1 MRCAYHPKVETLL
14 RCSKCEKPICSRCAI
29 LTPVGSRCR
38 QCAGLRRLPTFDA
51 RPVDILRA
59 VGAALVVGLA
69 VGAVL
74 GFADSLF
81 PLVFRWLLRA
91 AGLVGAGYLVGEA
104 VSIATNRKKGT
115 PFQVI
120 AVVGFVAGYAVFE
133 LLTPDLLVQGLY
145 TLVGFI
151 IGLALAVGRVR

>member
-14 RCSKCEKPICSRCAI
+14 RCSKCEKPICSRCAN

-59 VGAALVVGLA
+59 VGAAFVVGLA
-69 VGAVL
+69 VGVAL
-74 GFADSLF
+74 GFADALF
-81 PLVFRWLLRA
+81 PAIFRWLLRA
-91 AGLVGAGYLVGEA
+91 AGLVAAGYLVGEA
-104 VSIATNRKKGT
+104 VSVATNRKRGG

-120 AVVGFVAGYAVFE
+120 AVVGFVLSYAVFE
-133 LLTPDLLVQGLY
+133 LLTPGLLVQGLY
-145 TLVGFI
+145 TIVGFI
-151 IGLALAVGRVR
+151 IGLALAIGRVR

>member
-1 MRCAYHPKVETLL
+1 MRCANHPRVETLL

-29 LTPVGSRCR
+29 VTPVGSRCR
-38 QCAGLRRLPTFDA
+38 QCAGLRRLPAFEA
-51 RPVDILRA
+51 RPADILRA

-74 GFADSLF
+74 GLADSVF
-81 PLVFRWLLRA
+81 PLFLRWLLRA

-104 VSIATNRKKGT
+104 VSIATNRKRGG

-120 AVVGFVAGYAVFE
+120 AVVGFVASYAVFE
-133 LLTPDLLVQGLY
+133 LLTLGLLVRDLY
-145 TLVGFI
+145 TIVGFI

>member
-38 QCAGLRRLPTFDA
+38 DCAGLRRLPTFDA

-69 VGAVL
+69 VGVAL
-74 GFADSLF
+74 GFADVLF
-81 PLVFRWLLRA
+81 PPVLGWLLRA
-91 AGLVGAGYLVGEA
+91 AGLVAAGYLVGEA
-104 VSIATNRKKGT
+104 VSVAVNRKRGG
-115 PFQVI
+115 PFQVV
-120 AVVGFVAGYAVFE
+120 AVVGFVFSYALFE
-133 LLTPDLLVQGLY
+133 LLTRDLVAGGLY
-145 TLVGFI
+145 PIVGFI
-151 IGLALAVGRVR
+151 IGLALAISRVR

>member
-14 RCSKCEKPICSRCAI
+14 RCSKCEKPICSRCAN

-59 VGAALVVGLA
+59 VGAAFVVGLA
-69 VGAVL
+69 VGVAL
-74 GFADSLF
+74 GFADALF
-81 PLVFRWLLRA
+81 PAIFRWLLRA

-104 VSIATNRKKGT
+104 VSVATNRKRGG

-120 AVVGFVAGYAVFE
+120 AVAGFVAGIAVFE
-133 LLTPDLLVQGLY
+133 LLTRDPVLLGLY
-145 TLVGFI
+145 SIVGVI